1 MNAPVSQNDF
11 MYFKEEILGNLKRLD
26 VRLNDRIDQQSKTID
41 SKISPISLKFDELSN
56 KVFDLS
62 SMISQDKL
70 SLEKI
75 SQLLQFKAKV
85 EDTLQSHL
93 SQIREN
99 SKDISNACYK
109 YDKMMFENFMVPG
122 LIGNNCKYPTMKSYI
137 ESNTAQVTALNSFK
151 DKNQIDLKTYKDKLE
166 RLVEQFH
173 SQIENVKSSFLDYCR
188 TSFEEMNIKFNE
200 RCKETEDRIEIMR
213 IENGKYSLELKQLC
227 ENLGIE
233 WERILKIK
241 KEIYTRFECEVENF
255 QNIHND
261 TVESM
266 EEYKKE
272 FKLIKKKFTELSEF
286 IKDVRFRKNLGG
298 DVVKKKEIKDIS
310 NKINFDKKQ
319 KYESSSDNDGDENE
333 TENKKSVGNNSS
345 VISDNLNIKKRN
357 NTKTF
362 SGLSPS
368 RKKNEQEI
376 QLKQTTQ
383 TTQTQIPIN
392 TLTLTT
398 GHINNDNNN
407 NNNKTDANIKP
418 ITTHHHHIHSS
429 TLTQETDLNNKP
441 TQHNNNNSLRLQSLR
456 EHEMN
461 LKHKQIPKPDTIVN
475 KKEQDNN
482 NNNNDNTHI
491 PSIKNKHISSKKV
504 TLTPIETIQSP
515 IINPVVTVTATT
527 NTNATT
533 EQNNYTQ
540 IDQHKINLST
550 TKSLKMLRQTIMD
563 KLLTSE
569 NKINTLEKS
578 TNRKFIEL
586 ANLINNLILQI
597 KIQNQKANRQYV
609 NDIKLNV
616 VSSGTVSHVKHNS
629 NNTSPINDHINQ
641 GLLSSRNPNH
651 LRPKTDKEHAMKIG
665 ENKIIFNKKKR
676 NLNLKGSD
684 LGLLDNNQQML
695 TTYSNMFIPG
705 NKFSP
710 LSLVITNEPKS
721 VPNDG
726 ANVLLREIE
735 PYLIKMFD
743 EEETNFQY

>member
-1 MNAPVSQNDF
+1 

-151 DKNQIDLKTYKDKLE
+151 DKNQIDLKAYKDKLE

-233 WERILKIK
+233 WERILKMK

-310 NKINFDKKQ
+310 DKINFNKKQ

-383 TTQTQIPIN
+383 TQIPIN

-398 GHINNDNNN
+398 GNINNNDNNKIDTN
-407 NNNKTDANIKP
+407 VKP
-418 ITTHHHHIHSS
+418 IITHHHHIHSS

-441 TQHNNNNSLRLQSLR
+441 PQLNNNNNNSLRLQSLR
-456 EHEMN
+456 EHEIN
-461 LKHKQIPKPDTIVN
+461 LKHKQIPKPDTLVN

-482 NNNNDNTHI
+482 NNDNTHI
-491 PSIKNKHISSKKV
+491 PLIKNKHISSKKV

-515 IINPVVTVTATT
+515 IINPVATATATT

-629 NNTSPINDHINQ
+629 NNTSPINDHMNQ

-651 LRPKTDKEHAMKIG
+651 LRPKTDKEHVMKIG
-665 ENKIIFNKKKR
+665 ENKIMFNKRKK

-726 ANVLLREIE
+726 ANMLLREIE

-743 EEETNFQY
+743 EEDTNFQY